1 MFTDADRA
9 QWTAQGADDGTC
21 TGTGTPLDRQSRM
34 LDIHVKGARAPTSP
48 DGPPPPSLEET
59 AMYEIPNNLP
69 IGEQNFETIR
79 TDGLLYVDKT
89 SYIRRNK

>member
-1 MFTDADRA
+1 
-9 QWTAQGADDGTC
+9 
-21 TGTGTPLDRQSRM
+21 
-34 LDIHVKGARAPTSP
+34 
-48 DGPPPPSLEET
+48 
-59 AMYEIPNNLP
+59 MYEIPNNLP